1 MEQDHLD
8 QQVYPLCIVF
18 ISVIHYLDNIC
29 DIDYMVKK
37 TIVVTGG
44 AGFIGSNLCI
54 HLLAQSLEN
63 YVICLDNLITGSL
76 DNLREIMEPRNPR
89 FRFINYDI
97 TKPINPILFNEE
109 DIDEIYHLA
118 SIASPEKYKKYSMET
133 LLTSINGTQRV
144 LDYCVLYNCKMV
156 FTSTSE
162 VYGDPLVHPQPESYY
177 GNVNTVGERSCY
189 DEGKRVAETLIYEY
203 QKRFPD
209 LELKVARLFNT
220 YGPRMDL
227 NDGRVITNFLRQI
240 KCGAPIEIYG
250 DGTQTR
256 SFCYIDDTVRGLVA
270 FMATPSSDVVTAGP
284 VNIGNPDCEFTMN
297 ELVAVFQQVLRRES
311 SDVIEV
317 KYTPRTQDDP
327 MCRRPVITK
336 AQELFGFTCDVD
348 LEEGITR
355 MFLAY
360 NSFV

>member
-1 MEQDHLD
+1 
-8 QQVYPLCIVF
+8 
-18 ISVIHYLDNIC
+18 
-29 DIDYMVKK
+29 MVKK

-54 HLLAQSLEN
+54 HLLAQSPDN
-63 YVICLDNLITGSL
+63 HVICVDNLITGSI
-76 DNLREIMEPRNPR
+76 DNIREIMEFRPR
-89 FRFINYDI
+89 FKFIEYDI
-97 TKPINPILFNEE
+97 TKPINPTLFSEE
-109 DIDEIYHLA
+109 RIDEIYHLA

-144 LDYCVLYNCKMV
+144 LDYCVLYNCKML

-162 VYGDPLVHPQPESYY
+162 VYGDPLVHPQPETYY

-209 LELKVARLFNT
+209 LDLKIARLFNT

-227 NDGRVITNFLRQI
+227 NDGRVITNFIRQI
-240 KCGAPIEIYG
+240 KRGAPITIYG

-256 SFCYIDDTVRGLVA
+256 SFCYVDDTVRALVS
-270 FMATPSSDVVTAGP
+270 FMGAADTNVHTVGP
-284 VNIGNPDCEFTMN
+284 VNIGNPGCEFTMN
-297 ELVAVFQQVLRRES
+297 ELVVVFRRALQRDGDYGGS
-311 SDVIEV
+311 FEV
-317 KYTPRTQDDP
+317 KYLPRTQDDP

-336 AQELFGFTCDVD
+336 AQELFGFECKVG
-348 LEEGITR
+348 LEEGIQR
-355 MFLAY
+355 VWDYFL
-360 NSFV
+360 

>member
-1 MEQDHLD
+1 
-8 QQVYPLCIVF
+8 
-18 ISVIHYLDNIC
+18 
-29 DIDYMVKK
+29 MVKK

-54 HLLAQSLEN
+54 YLLSQSPDN
-63 YVICLDNLITGSL
+63 YVICVDNLITGSL
-76 DNLREIMEPRNPR
+76 DNLREIRNDPR
-89 FRFINYDI
+89 FRFIEYDI
-97 TKPINPILFNEE
+97 TKPVCPALFGERV
-109 DIDEIYHLA
+109 DEIYHLA

-144 LDYCVLYNCKMV
+144 LDYCVLYNCKML

-162 VYGDPLVHPQPESYY
+162 VYGDPLVHPQPETYY

-209 LELKVARLFNT
+209 LDLKIARLFNT

-227 NDGRVITNFLRQI
+227 DDGRVITNFIRQI
-240 KCGAPIEIYG
+240 KRDEPITIYG

-256 SFCYIDDTVRGLVA
+256 SFCYIDDTVRALVA
-270 FMATPSSDVVTAGP
+270 FMAAPSSDVITMGP
-284 VNIGNPDCEFTMN
+284 VNIGNPECEFTMN
-297 ELVAVFQQVLRRES
+297 QLVEVFRRVLGRDGGNGAFEF
-311 SDVIEV
+311 
-317 KYTPRTQDDP
+317 KYLPKTQDDP

-336 AQELFGFTCDVD
+336 AEELFGFGCKVD
-348 LEEGITR
+348 LEEGICR
-355 MFLAY
+355 VWDYFI
-360 NSFV
+360 

>member
-1 MEQDHLD
+1 M
-8 QQVYPLCIVF
+8 P
-18 ISVIHYLDNIC
+18 
-29 DIDYMVKK
+29 K

-54 HLLAQSLEN
+54 HLLAQSHEN
-63 YVICLDNLITGSL
+63 YVICVDNLITGSL
-76 DNLREIMEPRNPR
+76 DNLREIRNHPR
-89 FRFINYDI
+89 FLFIDYDI
-97 TKPINPILFNEE
+97 TKPVCPALFGEHV
-109 DIDEIYHLA
+109 DEIYHLA
-118 SIASPEKYKKYSMET
+118 SIASPEKYKKYSMPT

-144 LDYCVLYNCKMV
+144 LEYCVLYNCKML

-209 LELKVARLFNT
+209 LDLKIARLFNT

-227 NDGRVITNFLRQI
+227 DDGRVITNFIRQI
-240 KCGAPIEIYG
+240 KRGEAITIYG
-250 DGTQTR
+250 DGSQTR
-256 SFCYIDDTVRGLVA
+256 SFCYVDDMVRGLVA
-270 FMATPSSDVVTAGP
+270 FMGAAETSVCDVGP

-297 ELVAVFQQVLRRES
+297 ELVGVFRRALQRQGEG
-311 SDVIEV
+311 DGAFAV
-317 KYTPRTQDDP
+317 KYLPRTQDDP

-336 AQELFGFTCDVD
+336 AQELFGFKCDVG
-348 LEEGITR
+348 LEEGIQHVWDY
-355 MFLAY
+355 FL
-360 NSFV
+360 

>member
-1 MEQDHLD
+1 M
-8 QQVYPLCIVF
+8 P
-18 ISVIHYLDNIC
+18 
-29 DIDYMVKK
+29 K

-54 HLLAQSLEN
+54 HLLAQSHEN
-63 YVICLDNLITGSL
+63 YVICVDNLITGSL
-76 DNLREIMEPRNPR
+76 DNLREIRNHPR
-89 FRFINYDI
+89 FLIIDYDI
-97 TKPINPILFNEE
+97 TKPVCPALFGEHV
-109 DIDEIYHLA
+109 DEIYHLA
-118 SIASPEKYKKYSMET
+118 SIASPEKYKKYSMST

-144 LDYCVLYNCKMV
+144 LEYCVLYNCKML

-209 LELKVARLFNT
+209 LDLKIARLFNT

-227 NDGRVITNFLRQI
+227 DDGRVITNFIRQI
-240 KCGAPIEIYG
+240 KRGAPITIYG

-256 SFCYIDDTVRGLVA
+256 SFCYVDDMVRGLVA
-270 FMATPSSDVVTAGP
+270 FMATPGADTNVLTTGP

-297 ELVAVFQQVLRRES
+297 ELVGVFRRALQRQGGE
-311 SDVIEV
+311 DGGGAAFDV
-317 KYTPRTQDDP
+317 KYLPRTQDDP

-336 AQELFGFTCDVD
+336 AQELFGFKCDVG
-348 LEEGITR
+348 LEEGIQR
-355 MFLAY
+355 VWDYFL
-360 NSFV
+360 

>member
-1 MEQDHLD
+1 M
-8 QQVYPLCIVF
+8 P
-18 ISVIHYLDNIC
+18 
-29 DIDYMVKK
+29 K

-54 HLLAQSLEN
+54 HLLAQSHEN
-63 YVICLDNLITGSL
+63 YVICVDNLITGSL
-76 DNLREIMEPRNPR
+76 DNLREIRNHPR
-89 FRFINYDI
+89 FLFIDYDI
-97 TKPINPILFNEE
+97 TKPVYPALFGEHV
-109 DIDEIYHLA
+109 DEIYHLA

-144 LDYCVLYNCKMV
+144 LEYCVLYNCKML

-209 LELKVARLFNT
+209 LDLKIARLFNT

-227 NDGRVITNFLRQI
+227 DDGRVITNFIRQI
-240 KCGAPIEIYG
+240 KRGEAITIYG
-250 DGTQTR
+250 DGSQTR
-256 SFCYIDDTVRGLVA
+256 SFCYVDDMVRGLVA
-270 FMATPSSDVVTAGP
+270 FMGAAETSVCDVGP

-297 ELVAVFQQVLRRES
+297 ELVGVFRRALQRQGEG
-311 SDVIEV
+311 DGAFAV
-317 KYTPRTQDDP
+317 KYLPRTQDDP

-336 AQELFGFTCDVD
+336 AQELFGFKCDVG
-348 LEEGITR
+348 LEEGIQR
-355 MFLAY
+355 VWDYFL
-360 NSFV
+360 

>member
-1 MEQDHLD
+1 
-8 QQVYPLCIVF
+8 
-18 ISVIHYLDNIC
+18 
-29 DIDYMVKK
+29 MVKK
-37 TIVVTGG
+37 TIIVTGG

-54 HLLAQSLEN
+54 YLLSQSPDN
-63 YVICLDNLITGSL
+63 YVICVDNLITGHL
-76 DNLREIMEPRNPR
+76 DNLREIYEHGENMIAR
-89 FRFINYDI
+89 FSFIEYDI
-97 TKPINPILFNEE
+97 TKPVCPALFGERV
-109 DIDEIYHLA
+109 DEIYHLA
-118 SIASPEKYKKYSMET
+118 SIASPEKYKKYPMET

-144 LDYCVLYNCKMV
+144 LDYCVLYNCKML

-162 VYGDPLVHPQPESYY
+162 VYGDPLVHPQPETYY

-227 NDGRVITNFLRQI
+227 DDGRVITNFIRQI
-240 KCGAPIEIYG
+240 KRREPITIYG

-256 SFCYIDDTVRGLVA
+256 SFCYVDDMVRALVA
-270 FMATPSSDVVTAGP
+270 FMAAPSSDVLTVGP

-297 ELVAVFQQVLRRES
+297 QLVEVFRCVLGRPEDGDGDAAFAVR
-311 SDVIEV
+311 
-317 KYTPRTQDDP
+317 YMPRTQDDP

-336 AQELFGFTCDVD
+336 AQELFGFSCKVG
-348 LEEGITR
+348 LEEGIQR
-355 MFLAY
+355 VWDYFL
-360 NSFV
+360 